1 MLLLKYKYSVHEQE
15 CELKFPRRGTG
26 RGGREGDRERGNR
39 ERERERKGGRR
50 GKGHELK
57 ILQSRKIGFQDYEVK
72 MLQTRAKDL
81 EIFLPP

>member
-1 MLLLKYKYSVHEQE
+1 M
-15 CELKFPRRGTG
+15 
-26 RGGREGDRERGNR
+26 

-57 ILQSRKIGFQDYEVK
+57 ILQSRKIGLQDYGVK